1 MHGGRIYRAPVDP
14 CRETIR
20 ASPGTLPEVT
30 SPAMTL
36 LRRLSS
42 ASLAATLILVAIGG
56 LVRATKSGLGCGTD
70 WPDCLGRLTP
80 ALHDRAMVIEFSH
93 RAAAGIVGFLL
104 GAMVVVAIAK
114 HRDRPRILWTTIA
127 AFGLVVFQAL
137 LGALV
142 VKLELHADTV
152 VLHLAAAMSLVA
164 LLVYLRVALVEPND
178 LPDETDRTVARRAMV
193 AAMAVLALLLVG
205 SYLSG
210 IGEDARAGFPDW
222 PLIEGK
228 VIPDLAV
235 QITALH
241 WFHRLL
247 AAAVAVIVFVVG
259 AGIARQKER
268 LPLAARYARIAMV
281 LYAVELLIGAA
292 NVWTQSNQALNSASI
307 TAHLALGGLIWASLI
322 AVASVTHPAVRE
334 AALVREARRPALE
347 GSG

>member
-1 MHGGRIYRAPVDP
+1 
-14 CRETIR
+14 
-20 ASPGTLPEVT
+20 
-30 SPAMTL
+30 MTL
-36 LRRLSS
+36 LRKLSS
-42 ASLAATLILVAIGG
+42 ASLAATLVLVAIGG

-104 GAMVVVAIAK
+104 AAMVVVAIAK
-114 HRDRPRILWTTIA
+114 HRDRPRILWTTVA

-142 VKLELHADTV
+142 VKLELQADTV

-164 LLVYLRVALVEPND
+164 LLVYLRVALVEPDD
-178 LPDETDRTVARRAMV
+178 LPAETDRSVARRAML
-193 AAMAVLALLLVG
+193 AAMSVLALLLVG

-210 IGEDARAGFPDW
+210 VGEARSAGFPDW

-228 VIPDLAV
+228 VIPDLSAE
-235 QITALH
+235 ITALH
-241 WFHRLL
+241 WFHRVL
-247 AAAVAVIVFVVG
+247 AAIVGVVVFVVG

-268 LPLAARYARIAMV
+268 IPAAASYARIAMV
-281 LYAVELLIGAA
+281 LYGIELLIGAA

-307 TAHLALGGLIWASLI
+307 TLHLALGGLIWASLI
-322 AVASVTHPAVRE
+322 AVAALTHPGVRE
-334 AALVREARRPALE
+334 ISIARGARTPALE
-347 GSG
+347 GTG